1 MSKITVTLPDG
12 KTLEAGASASIGDI
26 VKSIGMGLYRDS
38 LAAVWNGAEVDLSFR
53 PAESGTLKVITS
65 KSPEALEIIRHS
77 TAHLMAH
84 AVTEL
89 FPGTQ
94 LTIGPVIDNG
104 FYYDFDSKHAFTP
117 EDFAAI
123 EKRMAELAQQDIP
136 VERYEMPRADAIAH
150 FKDPAHAEPYKVEL
164 LEGWDHDSVSFY
176 RQGSFQD
183 LCRGPHVPSTGKLKH
198 FKLLSVAGAYW
209 RGDVKRPML
218 QRVYATAFRT
228 KEELQAHLFQL
239 EEAKKRDHRR
249 LGRELDYFHVDE
261 NSPGMIFWHARGWR
275 LYQNLVGYLRGK
287 LDRNGYREVC
297 TPEVVDVGL
306 YTKSGHVTNYSANMF
321 LTESENRKYVI
332 KPMNC
337 PCHVE
342 IFKQGLKSFRD
353 LPLRV
358 SEFGKCHRN
367 ELAGTMHGLMRVR
380 GFTQDD
386 AHIFCTESQ
395 VADEVADF
403 CRMLWDVYA
412 DFGFTDIIVRLADRP
427 EQRVGD
433 DAAWDAAE
441 TALREACAQ
450 AGISYELNPGDGAF
464 YGPKLEFTLRD
475 SLGRHWQCGT
485 IQVDYNLPGL
495 LGAEYVGSD
504 SARHHPVMLHRAI
517 FGSLERFIGILIEH
531 FAGDLPFWI
540 NPQQVRI
547 LPVSEKYLDACNVL
561 ESRVRDAGF
570 SCETDTRNEKIGF
583 KIREGEKDKVP
594 YLFIVGEKEVEAGT
608 VSVRKR
614 KAGDLGAFALDDILE
629 KFKFESS
636 SRGRESVPEAL
647 AGENRA

>member
-1 MSKITVTLPDG
+1 MSKFTVTLPDG
-12 KTLEAGASASIGDI
+12 KTLEAESGASIGDV
-26 VKSIGMGLYRDS
+26 VKSIGMGLFRDS
-38 LAAVWNGAEVDLSFR
+38 IAATWNGAEVDLSFK
-53 PAESGTLKVITS
+53 PQADGALKVITS
-65 KSPEALEIIRHS
+65 KSPEALEIVRHS

-104 FYYDFDSKHAFTP
+104 FYYDFDSKHAFSP

-123 EKRMAELAQQDIP
+123 EKRMSELASQDIP
-136 VERYEMPRADAIAH
+136 VVRSEMSRLDAIKH
-150 FKDPAHAEPYKVEL
+150 YQDPAHLEPYKVEL
-164 LEGWDHDSVSFY
+164 MEGWDSESVSFY
-176 RQGSFQD
+176 TQGSFSD

-228 KEELQAHLFQL
+228 KEELEAHLFQL
-239 EEAKKRDHRR
+239 EEAKRRDHRR
-249 LGRELDYFHVDE
+249 LGRELDYFHMDE
-261 NSPGMIFWHARGWR
+261 NSPGMIFWHDRGWK
-275 LYQNLVGYLRGK
+275 LYRNLVGYLQHK
-287 LDRNGYREVC
+287 LDRNGYQEVR
-297 TPEVVDVGL
+297 TPEVVDIGL

-321 LTESENRKYVI
+321 LTHSENRDYVI

-353 LPLRV
+353 LPLRIA
-358 SEFGKCHRN
+358 EFGKCHRN

-386 AHIFCTESQ
+386 AHIFCTEEQ
-395 VADEVADF
+395 VADEVASF
-403 CRMLWDVYA
+403 CKLLWEVYA
-412 DFGFTDIIVRLADRP
+412 DFGFTDILVKLADRP
-427 EQRVGD
+427 PQRVGS
-433 DAAWDAAE
+433 DADWDRAE
-441 TALREACAQ
+441 QALHEACRK
-450 AGISYELNPGDGAF
+450 AGIAYEMNPGDGAF
-464 YGPKLEFTLRD
+464 YGPKLEFTLLD

-485 IQVDYNLPGL
+485 IQVDYNLPHL
-495 LGAEYVGSD
+495 LGAEYVGTD
-504 SARHHPVMLHRAI
+504 SGRHHPVMLHRAI

-547 LPVSEKYLDACNVL
+547 LPVSEKFLDACRAL
-561 ESRVRDAGF
+561 EVKVRDAGF
-570 SCETDTRNEKIGF
+570 SVETDIRNEKIGF

-594 YLFIVGEKEVEAGT
+594 YLFIVGEKEVESGSI
-608 VSVRKR
+608 SVRQR
-614 KAGDLGAFALDDILE
+614 KVGDLGSFTLDDILE
-629 KFKFESS
+629 KFKFEASR
-636 SRGRESVPEAL
+636 RGRGESSDNSDA
-647 AGENRA
+647 AARD

>member
-1 MSKITVTLPDG
+1 
-12 KTLEAGASASIGDI
+12 
-26 VKSIGMGLYRDS
+26 MGLFRDS
-38 LAAVWNGAEVDLSFR
+38 LAAIWNGEEVDLSFK
-53 PAESGTLKVITS
+53 PQESGSLKVITS

-77 TAHLMAH
+77 TAHLMAQ
-84 AVTEL
+84 AITEL
-89 FPGTQ
+89 FPGTL
-94 LTIGPVIDNG
+94 LTIGPVIENG
-104 FYYDFDSKHAFTP
+104 FYYDFDSKHAFSP

-123 EKRMAELAQQDIP
+123 EKRMTELAAQDIP
-136 VERYEMPRADAIAH
+136 VSRSEMPRLEAIEY

-164 LEGWDHDSVSFY
+164 LEGWDYDSVSFY
-176 RQGSFQD
+176 GQGSFSD

-218 QRVYATAFRT
+218 QRIYATAFAT
-228 KEELQAHLFQL
+228 KEQLEAYLFHI

-261 NSPGMIFWHARGWR
+261 NSPGMIFWHARGWK
-275 LYQNLVGYLRGK
+275 LYQNLMEYLRQK
-287 LDRNGYREVC
+287 LGRNGYQEVR
-297 TPEVVDVGL
+297 TPEVVDIGL
-306 YTKSGHVTNYSANMF
+306 YTNSGHVTNYSQNMF
-321 LTESENRKYVI
+321 MTESENRKYVI

-353 LPLRV
+353 LPLRM

-386 AHIFCTESQ
+386 AHIFCTEDQ
-395 VADEVADF
+395 VASEVAAF

-412 DFGFTDIIVRLADRP
+412 DFGFQDIIVKLADRP
-427 EQRVGD
+427 PQRVGS
-433 DAAWDAAE
+433 DAVWDQAE
-441 TALREACAQ
+441 EALRQACAQ
-450 AGISYELNPGDGAF
+450 ADIQYEMNSGDGAF

-485 IQVDYNLPGL
+485 IQVDYNLPTL

-504 SARHHPVMLHRAI
+504 SGRHAPVMLHRAI

-540 NPQQVRI
+540 NPQQIRI
-547 LPVSEKYLDACNVL
+547 LPVSEKYLDACR
-561 ESRVRDAGF
+561 EIETKVRDAGF
-570 SCETDTRNEKIGF
+570 SCEVDGRNEKIGF

-594 YLFIVGEKEVEAGT
+594 YLFIVGEKRPVPGRFPCENARMATSEA
-608 VSVRKR
+608 S
-614 KAGDLGAFALDDILE
+614 I
-629 KFKFESS
+629 
-636 SRGRESVPEAL
+636 
-647 AGENRA
+647 